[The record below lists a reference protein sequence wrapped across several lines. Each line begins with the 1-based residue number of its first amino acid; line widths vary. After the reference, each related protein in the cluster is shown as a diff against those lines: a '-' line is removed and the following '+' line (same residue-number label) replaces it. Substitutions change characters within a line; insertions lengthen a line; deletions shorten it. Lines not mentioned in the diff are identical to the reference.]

1 MEDQRGNFADEAM
14 DMASDNAMSANTD
27 LRKRRS
33 TRIVQAVPLA
43 VTGVDALGRPFTE
56 RTSTLIINCHG
67 CRYQSKHYVL
77 KNMWVTLEIPHPESG
92 QLARNVRGRVAW
104 IQRPRTVR
112 QLFQVALELE
122 QPGNAWGMAF
132 PPEDWF
138 TFPEENPAQS
148 TTTSSHAGT
157 ISGIGHTASS
167 AAHGGH
173 GENFADA
180 GNEPGTKLGESEV
193 REAEPSH
200 AASHSTGADNVRIFP
215 SPVSTTDAS
224 LLLARQMTR
233 LLSDAKQQ
241 MQAAARDA
249 ATHAVSAERHTA
261 FEQWEQKFAAV
272 RVEVVNEAE
281 RAIERIQ
288 READAQAKRV
298 AAAAEDLAEKT
309 RNELPQAVTPQ
320 LHELAQSVAQGVAQ
334 ELSEKLAEQ
343 GVAHR
348 AQFEQHAAGT
358 AETLRAL
365 CEQADAAVNKLTAHR
380 EAVEAQLAE
389 RAGAAERILNEALQ
403 KAQQLF
409 DERAQALEAA
419 GQPLAENLRRI
430 AEQGRMLEESR
441 QADEESSRRRAAAL
455 TGQGEA
461 LQSALRES
469 ADRLAE
475 LFDAQMK
482 AQETLRIFAEQ
493 TAHTE
498 EAAAARLTA
507 IHDQLLER
515 GAAIQ
520 STLESNW
527 RAQLESE
534 LEAAKARWQQAL
546 SETVHGAVA
555 AAVGEAVSGT
565 VPGAVSKALG
575 AAKDDASRQLLEEA
589 QGLSAK
595 LHEQASL
602 NVDRLL
608 GEKLHAQLDGHIAA
622 LHETANRIVG
632 ESEQRIAGTREAVSQ
647 SSAQA
652 LGEAEQRLATLHESV
667 AAARNEMEQHVA
679 GLRDVASQV
688 TAQAAGETKSR
699 LEELREAAAA
709 TAHESE
715 QRIAGVR
722 AAAEEFANTALR
734 EKTEHLEPL
743 VWRAGESI
751 ARLEQFSARLDSAQ
765 EDSLH
770 GFRAQ
775 LDDVLSLHRNELHR
789 RSESLFE
796 EINGRIRGAF
806 EETSRRAVEEFAQQV
821 SATVQPHV
829 TNAEEAVHRLA
840 GGRSL
845 LDAAMTLQQDRIRG
859 FADEAFAESL
869 ARFRE
874 NLGSVEQVLQDASQ
888 SITDRNL
895 AELEAKVQAVKH
907 QAVED
912 IFKSSE
918 WYEKKAQTHIQSA
931 TERAVEQAATLLRE
945 KAGEVSGTF
954 ASEIDH
960 ASRNF
965 IGHTQ
970 TQMEEVL
977 RDAFE
982 RSRALFAEAA
992 ETTEAAFTDEI
1003 QRTARRELAGFG
1015 EEVLR
1020 SAGEMRGQLET
1031 ARVELALRTSAE
1043 QEDFLRRFQTG
1054 MSRAMESGVA
1064 EARKNIEA
1072 SFAPLLD
1079 TFRNVTQTQQDE
1091 LRTVYQK
1098 TGESA
1103 AEEHRER
1110 LRGISNQWMLATV
1123 ASLDQQS
1130 RAVVANIAASAEQQ
1144 LRAACE
1150 QVFASVGDSLRERMH
1165 EIATGL
1171 DLKAKG
1177 HSA

>member
-1 MEDQRGNFADEAM
+1 MEDQRGNFADETM

-92 QLARNVRGRVAW
+92 QQARNVRGRVAW

-148 TTTSSHAGT
+148 TTTSAHGGT
-157 ISGIGHTASS
+157 ISAMAHAASS
-167 AAHGGH
+167 AAHGAH
-173 GENFADA
+173 GENFPNAVH
-180 GNEPGTKLGESEV
+180 EPGTGLGESEV
-193 REAEPSH
+193 RDAEPTT
-200 AASHSTGADNVRIFP
+200 AMGADNVRIFP
-215 SPVSTTDAS
+215 SPVSATDAS
-224 LLLARQMTR
+224 LQLARQMTR

-241 MQAAARDA
+241 IQAAARDA

-261 FEQWEQKFAAV
+261 FEQWEQKFAAA
-272 RVEVVNEAE
+272 RVEVVNETE

-298 AAAAEDLAEKT
+298 TTTAEELAEKT
-309 RNELPQAVTPQ
+309 RNELPQTVAPQ
-320 LHELAQSVAQGVAQ
+320 LHELAQGVAQSVAQ
-334 ELSEKLAEQ
+334 ELSGRLAEE
-343 GVAHR
+343 GAAHR

-358 AETLRAL
+358 AETLRVL
-365 CEQADAAVNKLTAHR
+365 CEQADTAISKLTAHR
-380 EAVEAQLAE
+380 ETVEAQLAE
-389 RAGAAERILNEALQ
+389 RAGAVEKILDEALQ
-403 KAQQLF
+403 KAQRVL
-409 DERAQALEAA
+409 DERTQALETA

-430 AEQGRMLEESR
+430 EEQSRMLDESR
-441 QADEESSRRRAAAL
+441 QADEDSSRRRAAAL

-461 LQSALRES
+461 LQGAVRES
-469 ADRLAE
+469 AGRLAE
-475 LFDAQMK
+475 LFDANTK
-482 AQETLRIFAEQ
+482 AQETLSTFAKQ

-498 EAAAARLTA
+498 EAAAARMA
-507 IHDQLLER
+507 AMHDQLLER
-515 GAAIQ
+515 GAAIH
-520 STLESNW
+520 STFESNW

-534 LEAAKARWQQAL
+534 LAAAKARWQQVL
-546 SETVHGAVA
+546 SETMQGAVA
-555 AAVGEAVSGT
+555 AAVSEAMSGAVPEAV
-565 VPGAVSKALG
+565 G
-575 AAKDDASRQLLEEA
+575 AAKDNASRQLLEEA
-589 QGLSAK
+589 RGWSAK
-595 LHEQASL
+595 LHEEAAQ

-608 GEKLHAQLDGHIAA
+608 GEKLPGQLDGHIAG
-622 LHETANRIVG
+622 LRETANRIVG
-632 ESEQRIAGTREAVSQ
+632 ESEQRIAGTREAASQ
-647 SSAQA
+647 AAAQA
-652 LGEAEQRLATLHESV
+652 LGETEQRLAILQESI

-699 LEELREAAAA
+699 LAELREAAAA
-709 TAHESE
+709 TAHDAE

-722 AAAEEFANTALR
+722 AAAEEFANAALR

-874 NLGSVEQVLQDASQ
+874 NLGSVDQVLQDASQ

-895 AELEAKVQAVKH
+895 AELEAKVEAVKH

-912 IFKSSE
+912 LFKSSE

-954 ASEIDH
+954 ATEVDH

-970 TQMEEVL
+970 RQMEEVL

-1015 EEVLR
+1015 EEALR

-1043 QEDFLRRFQTG
+1043 QEDFLRRFQAG

-1079 TFRNVTQTQQDE
+1079 TFRNVAQTQQDE
-1091 LRTVYQK
+1091 LRMVYQK
-1098 TGESA
+1098 TGDVA

-1165 EIATGL
+1165 EIATDL